1 MRSSP
6 RGIHLPA
13 LVPKDGSRTRVHQVR
28 FSICREEVWQ
38 DRVARKAAGQLQ
50 KEASNKDRG
59 LGQEGLGVKGGN
71 VWNQRGAQRRDS
83 ISQVRNGACGAW
95 GQGTGLPHLALLRGR
110 AQ

>member
-1 MRSSP
+1 MRDTGYTWVSITPASAWWWERSSP

-38 DRVARKAAGQLQ
+38 DRVARKVAGQLQ

-59 LGQEGLGVKGGN
+59 LGREGLGVKGEN
-71 VWNQRGAQRRDS
+71 VWNQRGAQTGIHQSD
-83 ISQVRNGACGAW
+83 QEW
-95 GQGTGLPHLALLRGR
+95 GLW
-110 AQ
+110 